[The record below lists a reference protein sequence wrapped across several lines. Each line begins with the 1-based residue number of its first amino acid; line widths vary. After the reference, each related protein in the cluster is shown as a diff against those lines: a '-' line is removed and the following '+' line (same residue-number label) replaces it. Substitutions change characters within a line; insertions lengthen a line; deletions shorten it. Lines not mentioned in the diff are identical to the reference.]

1 MTWPGQA
8 VQPMRDKLKIHAAAL
23 AGVIG
28 ASFGLHAS
36 LQAEQPVLAAA
47 CFGLLL
53 LSLLVTLW
61 LS

>member
-1 MTWPGQA
+1 
-8 VQPMRDKLKIHAAAL
+8 MRDKLKIHAAAL